1 MKGFLTQTGWLPFM
15 PLKFNMELENELLA
29 KETSLGNHHF
39 QNTCSVMIHF
49 GVYGF
54 ETCLSNPKKT

>member
-15 PLKFNMELENELLA
+15 PLKFDIENELLA
-29 KETSLGNHHF
+29 KETFFGNHHF
-39 QNTCSVMIHF
+39 QNTCSMMIHF

-54 ETCLSNPKKT
+54 